1 MLSPRLSYSGYHEAR
16 DYTCMIS
23 TRVAFISWNLDGQD
37 FELYSLNQSWLK
49 ALRMSLTLMPVRCER
64 KKPMFQPVS
73 RPELVTLFLK
83 KSTLEYDK
91 ETSWQ
96 MAVPEWSST

>member
-1 MLSPRLSYSGYHEAR
+1 MLSPRLSYSRYYEAR

-23 TRVAFISWNLDGQD
+23 IRTAFISWNLDGQD

-83 KSTLEYDK
+83 KINIRIR
-91 ETSWQ
+91 
-96 MAVPEWSST
+96 

>member
-1 MLSPRLSYSGYHEAR
+1 MLSPRLSYSGYYEAR

-23 TRVAFISWNLDGQD
+23 TRIAFICWNLDGQD

-64 KKPMFQPVS
+64 KNPFPACIKP
-73 RPELVTLFLK
+73 
-83 KSTLEYDK
+83 
-91 ETSWQ
+91 
-96 MAVPEWSST
+96 